1 MKSSSSLNNRDDLAL
16 VGRVVGV
23 HGIRGSLKVYSYAES
38 LSVYEAEEGILF
50 VLPDGSVLT
59 QTVERVQSHGR
70 VLLMTLEGV
79 AERSLAEGLIG
90 SELFV
95 GRACLPVLEEDTYYW
110 SDLVGLRV
118 YDTTG
123 ALLGRLD
130 EVIPTP
136 GNDIYVVKGE
146 QDGQTREILIPAIG
160 DVVLK
165 IDLEGKSMVV
175 DPPEGLYRL

>member
-1 MKSSSSLNNRDDLAL
+1 

-23 HGIRGSLKVYSYAES
+23 HGIRGSLKVHSYAES
-38 LSVYEAEEGILF
+38 LSVYEAEAGILF
-50 VLPDGSVLT
+50 ALPDGSVLK

-70 VLLMTLEGV
+70 VLLMTLDGV
-79 AERSLAEGLIG
+79 AERSLAERLIG
-90 SELFV
+90 ATLFV
-95 GRACLPVLEEDTYYW
+95 DKACLPVLEEDTYYW

-123 ALLGRLD
+123 AHLGRLD

-136 GNDIYVVKGE
+136 GNDIYVVKGKP
-146 QDGQTREILIPAIG
+146 DGRTKEMLIPAIG

-165 IDLEGKSMVV
+165 IDLEGRTMIV